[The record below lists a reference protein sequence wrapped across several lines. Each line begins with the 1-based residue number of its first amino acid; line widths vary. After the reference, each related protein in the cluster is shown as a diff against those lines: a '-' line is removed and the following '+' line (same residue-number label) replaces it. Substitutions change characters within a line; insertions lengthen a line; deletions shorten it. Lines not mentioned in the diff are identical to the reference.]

1 MNWLVENWYIIV
13 AAIAVIAAIIFAA
26 VRFLRLPTVAQVTR
40 IKAWLLWAVTQAE
53 AELGGGTGRLKLS
66 MVYDMFLSAFG
77 WIAKILPFETF
88 SALVDMALEEM
99 RALLKDNAKA
109 AAIVGGTIGTEGD
122 A

>member
-26 VRFLRLPTVAQVTR
+26 VRFLSLPTVAQVTR

-77 WIAKILPFETF
+77 WIAKILPFATF